1 MKKRNYTMKKRFFLV
16 TMVALNCGMAT
27 AQSLAIHGTLRDAKS
42 GEPMAFTNCVLLRT
56 ADSTFVAGSTTN
68 DRGAMRFEAVAAG
81 EYLLRISAVG
91 YDTYWQRLNIP
102 PDTALGVIELFQ
114 SSTTLQTVSVTA
126 QRPLYSADGEKTFY
140 HVEDDPSVQTGTMAD
155 ALQNAPGVEVD
166 PEGNITLRGSKNVTI
181 WLNDRPSNLSEEA
194 LKQYI
199 KTLPASS
206 AKRIEVLNN
215 PSARYGSEGGA
226 IINIITNQKVTLNHL
241 LSVGLNAST
250 TPYLQPWLSYV
261 WSNEKVSITA
271 WANGNFAKFDVESH
285 DEERLYD
292 SIGRLSTE
300 KSYSSNEEQR
310 HNRGMAGVQV
320 TWQIDDATSLQAWGG
335 GYGGYTKQE
344 SHCDIARQEYLYNA
358 GDYSY
363 RFHSI
368 ERLPYGGAF
377 GGLYLRHQL
386 DTLGQEISFSINS
399 NYNKERQERDRERIY
414 TVMSQ
419 YDMHYLRNRD
429 MRSWWT
435 NFDLDYT
442 KPFGKNTTMEAGT
455 SLVLGRNPEECLWD
469 TLDFATGQYLR
480 DADRSHTERTR
491 DNELNAYLTLQQ
503 KIGRLTLKG
512 GARVY
517 RKWKQAYFTDLPVE
531 TTQYDVDKAFW
542 DWIPSLHA
550 SYNTEGGHNFTLSY
564 TRRFSSPGSKL
575 WSTYTWLGEENY
587 ELGNP
592 DLRCSHTHNL
602 EAAWAMYKQWGS
614 LGLTGYFRANTDEIS
629 ILGDV
634 AYHPYYGRIVSFSQW
649 QNIGD
654 SRTLGLEANITWR
667 PKPFMNI
674 RLYANV
680 WDYYYNMEF
689 RPGEWDERHLP
700 TFSGRLNVTGKLWK
714 VLQIYANAR
723 YSTAALSL
731 MSKSQPSFQL
741 DLGASA
747 ELLKGR
753 LSLFL
758 NWQDILATAKSGDV
772 GLNPYY
778 QTNFSYTWGSCAVTF
793 GITWRIGKMELQ
805 SLAREG
811 VSAPTR

>member
-1 MKKRNYTMKKRFFLV
+1 MKKRILFTFALAFGCLSVFSQTV
-16 TMVALNCGMAT
+16 TA
-27 AQSLAIHGTLRDAKS
+27 TLRDAKS
-42 GEPMAFTNCVLLRT
+42 GEPMAFTNCVLLHT
-56 ADSTFVAGSTTN
+56 DSTFAYGTTTSE
-68 DRGAMRFEAVAAG
+68 RGAMRFASVDSG

-102 PDTALGVIELFQ
+102 PDTALGVIDLFQ
-114 SSTTLQTVSVTA
+114 SSTTLQAVNITA

-166 PEGNITLRGSKNVTI
+166 PEGNITLRGGSDVTI
-181 WLNDRPSNLSEEA
+181 WLNDKPSNLSGEA

-199 KTLPASS
+199 KTMPASS
-206 AKRIEVLNN
+206 VKRVEVLSN
-215 PSARYGSEGGA
+215 PSARYGSTGA
-226 IINIITNQKVTLNHL
+226 IINIITDQRVQHNSL

-261 WSNEKVSITA
+261 WANEKVSVTA
-271 WANGNFAKFDVESH
+271 WANGHFSRADVNLH
-285 DEERLYD
+285 NEEQLYAD
-292 SIGRLSTE
+292 DGSLSTE
-300 KSYSSNEEQR
+300 YSYDGKEIQR
-310 HNRGMAGVQV
+310 HINSNAGLQV
-320 TWQIDDATSLQAWGG
+320 SWNIDSVTNLQAWGG
-335 GYGGYTKQE
+335 IFPGLNKQE
-344 SHCDIARQEYLYNA
+344 SHYDIARQEYIYNA

-363 RFHSI
+363 LSNNLVNSPRTGVW
-368 ERLPYGGAF
+368 GGF
-377 GGLYLRHQL
+377 YLSRQL
-386 DTLGQEISFSINS
+386 DTLGQKISLTVNS
-399 NYNKERQERDRERIY
+399 NYNNTNTERDKERLY
-414 TVMSQ
+414 TVMTQ
-419 YDMHYLRNRD
+419 YDMRNLRNERYP
-429 MRSWWT
+429 SWWT
-435 NFDLDYT
+435 YFDLDYT
-442 KPFGKNTTMEAGT
+442 KPFSQNTTMEAGIGA
-455 SLVLGRNPEECLWD
+455 VLGRNSQSVQWD
-469 TLDFATGQYLR
+469 TMSFATGQWMR
-480 DADRSHTERTR
+480 DADRTYTTR
-491 DNELNAYLTLQQ
+491 MLDNELNAYVAVQQ
-503 KIGRLTLKG
+503 KIKHLTLKG
-512 GARVY
+512 GVRAY
-517 RKWKQAYFTDLPVE
+517 RKWKQATFTDLPVE

-542 DWIPSLHA
+542 DFIPSFHA
-550 SYNTEGGHNFTLSY
+550 SYSTDGGHNFTLSY
-564 TRRFSSPGSKL
+564 TRRFTSPGSKL
-575 WSTYTWLGEENY
+575 WSTYTWLSEENY
-587 ELGNP
+587 ELGDP
-592 DLRCSHTHNL
+592 DLRFSHTHNL
-602 EAAWAMYKQWGS
+602 EGGWTMYKNWGS
-614 LGLTGYFRANTDEIS
+614 VGLTGYLRANTDEIQQ
-629 ILGDV
+629 LGDV

-649 QNIGD
+649 ANIGD
-654 SRTLGLEANITWR
+654 SRTLGAEANVTWR

-674 RLYANV
+674 RFYANV

-747 ELLKGR
+747 DLLDGR

-778 QTNFSYTWGSCAVTF
+778 QTNFSYTWGSRAVTF

-811 VSAPTR
+811 VSAPTL

>member
-1 MKKRNYTMKKRFFLV
+1 MQMKRHILTL
-16 TMVALNCGMAT
+16 
-27 AQSLAIHGTLRDAKS
+27 LAILIYTIGHAQTNSITGTLRDAKS

-56 ADSTFVAGSTTN
+56 MDSTFVAGSTTN
-68 DRGAMRFEAVAAG
+68 DRGAMRFESVAVG

-166 PEGNITLRGSKNVTI
+166 PEGNITLRGSKNITI
-181 WLNDRPSNLSEEA
+181 WLNDHPSNLSEEA

-206 AKRIEVLNN
+206 VKRIEVLNN

-241 LSVGLNAST
+241 LSVGLNASS

-261 WSNEKVSITA
+261 WSNEKVSVTA
-271 WANGNFAKFDVESH
+271 WANGNFAKFDVKSY

-300 KSYSSNEEQR
+300 KSYSSNEEQH

-335 GYGGYTKQE
+335 GFGGYTKQE
-344 SHCDIARQEYLYNA
+344 SQSDIARQEYLYNG

-368 ERLPYGGAF
+368 ERLPYVGAF
-377 GGLYLRHQL
+377 GGLYLRRQL

-399 NYNKERQERDRERIY
+399 NYNNQRQERDRERIY

-419 YDMHYLRNRD
+419 YNMHNLRNRD

-435 NFDLDYT
+435 NLDLYYT

-455 SLVLGRNPEECLWD
+455 SLVLGRNPEESQWD

-480 DADRSHTERTR
+480 DAYRSCTERTR
-491 DNELNAYLTLQQ
+491 DNELNTFITLQQ
-503 KIGRLTLKG
+503 KIGRFTLKG

-550 SYNTEGGHNFTLSY
+550 SYNTENGHNFTLSY
-564 TRRFSSPGSKL
+564 TRRFTSPGSKL

-602 EAAWAMYKQWGS
+602 EAAWAMYKKWGS
-614 LGLTGYFRANTDEIS
+614 LGLSGYFRANTDEIQTLS
-629 ILGDV
+629 DV
-634 AYHPYYGRIVSFSQW
+634 AYHPYYGRIVSFIQW

-654 SRTLGLEANITWR
+654 SRTLGLEANLTWR

-680 WDYYYNMEF
+680 YDYYYNAEF
-689 RPGEWDERHLP
+689 RPGEWDKRHLP

-714 VLQIYANAR
+714 VLQIYANVR

-747 ELLKGR
+747 DLLKGR

-772 GLNPYY
+772 SLNPYY
-778 QTNFSYTWGSCAVTF
+778 QSNYSYTWGSRAVTV
-793 GITWRIGKMELQ
+793 GATWRIGKMELQ
-805 SLAREG
+805 SRAREG
-811 VSAPTR
+811 VNAPTL

>member
-1 MKKRNYTMKKRFFLV
+1 MKKRILFTFALV
-16 TMVALNCGMAT
+16 FGCLSVFSQTVT
-27 AQSLAIHGTLRDAKS
+27 ATLRDAKS
-42 GEPMAFTNCVLLRT
+42 GEPMAFTNCVLLHT
-56 ADSTFVAGSTTN
+56 DSTFAYGTTTSE
-68 DRGAMRFEAVAAG
+68 RGAMRFASVDSG

-102 PDTALGVIELFQ
+102 PDTALGVIDLFQ
-114 SSTTLQTVSVTA
+114 SSTTLQAVNITA

-166 PEGNITLRGSKNVTI
+166 PEGNITLRGGSDVTI
-181 WLNDRPSNLSEEA
+181 WLNDKPSNLSGEA

-199 KTLPASS
+199 KTMPASS
-206 AKRIEVLNN
+206 VKRVEVLSN
-215 PSARYGSEGGA
+215 PSARYGSTGA
-226 IINIITNQKVTLNHL
+226 IINIITDQRVQHNSL

-261 WSNEKVSITA
+261 WANEKVSVTA
-271 WANGNFAKFDVESH
+271 WANGHFSRADVNLH
-285 DEERLYD
+285 NEEQLYAD
-292 SIGRLSTE
+292 DGSLSTE
-300 KSYSSNEEQR
+300 YSYDGKEIQR
-310 HNRGMAGVQV
+310 HINSNAGLQV
-320 TWQIDDATSLQAWGG
+320 SWNIDSVTNLQAWGG
-335 GYGGYTKQE
+335 IFPGLNKQE
-344 SHCDIARQEYLYNA
+344 SHYDIARQEYIYNA

-363 RFHSI
+363 LSNNLVNSPRTGVW
-368 ERLPYGGAF
+368 GGF
-377 GGLYLRHQL
+377 YLSRQL
-386 DTLGQEISFSINS
+386 DTLGQKISLTVNS
-399 NYNKERQERDRERIY
+399 NYNNTNTERDKERLY
-414 TVMSQ
+414 TVMTQ
-419 YDMHYLRNRD
+419 YDMRNLRNERYP
-429 MRSWWT
+429 SWWT
-435 NFDLDYT
+435 YFDLDYT
-442 KPFGKNTTMEAGT
+442 KPFSQNTTMEAGIGA
-455 SLVLGRNPEECLWD
+455 VLGRNSQSVQWD
-469 TLDFATGQYLR
+469 TMSFATGQWMR
-480 DADRSHTERTR
+480 DADRTYTTR
-491 DNELNAYLTLQQ
+491 MVDNELNAYVAVQQ
-503 KIGRLTLKG
+503 KIKHLTLKG
-512 GARVY
+512 GVRAY
-517 RKWKQAYFTDLPVE
+517 RKWKQATFTDLPVE

-542 DWIPSLHA
+542 DFIPSFHA
-550 SYNTEGGHNFTLSY
+550 SYSTDGGHNFTLSY
-564 TRRFSSPGSKL
+564 TRRFTSPGSKL
-575 WSTYTWLGEENY
+575 WSTYTWLSTEDY
-587 ELGNP
+587 ELGDP
-592 DLRCSHTHNL
+592 DLRFSHTHNL
-602 EAAWAMYKQWGS
+602 EGGWTMYKNWGS
-614 LGLTGYFRANTDEIS
+614 VGLTGYLRANTDEIQQ
-629 ILGDV
+629 LGDV

-649 QNIGD
+649 ANIGD
-654 SRTLGLEANITWR
+654 SRTLGAEANVTWR

-674 RLYANV
+674 RFYANV

-747 ELLKGR
+747 DLLDGR

-778 QTNFSYTWGSCAVTF
+778 QTNFSYTWGSRAVTF

-811 VSAPTR
+811 VSAPTL

>member
-1 MKKRNYTMKKRFFLV
+1 MKKRILFTFALAFGCLSVFSQTV
-16 TMVALNCGMAT
+16 TA
-27 AQSLAIHGTLRDAKS
+27 TLRDAKS
-42 GEPMAFTNCVLLRT
+42 GEPMAFTNCVLLHT
-56 ADSTFVAGSTTN
+56 DSTFAYGTTTSE
-68 DRGAMRFEAVAAG
+68 RGAMRFASVDSG

-102 PDTALGVIELFQ
+102 PDTALGVIDLFQ
-114 SSTTLQTVSVTA
+114 SSTTLQAVNITA

-166 PEGNITLRGSKNVTI
+166 PEGNITLRGGSDVTI
-181 WLNDRPSNLSEEA
+181 WLNDKPSNLSGEA

-199 KTLPASS
+199 KTMPASS
-206 AKRIEVLNN
+206 VKRVEVLSN
-215 PSARYGSEGGA
+215 PSARYGSTGA
-226 IINIITNQKVTLNHL
+226 IINIITDQRVQHNSL

-261 WSNEKVSITA
+261 WANEKVSVTA
-271 WANGNFAKFDVESH
+271 WANGHFSRADVNLH
-285 DEERLYD
+285 NEEQLYAD
-292 SIGRLSTE
+292 DGSLSTE
-300 KSYSSNEEQR
+300 YSYDGKEIQR
-310 HNRGMAGVQV
+310 HINSNAGLQV
-320 TWQIDDATSLQAWGG
+320 SWNIDSVTNLQAWGG
-335 GYGGYTKQE
+335 IFPGLNKQE
-344 SHCDIARQEYLYNA
+344 SHYDIARQEYIYNA

-363 RFHSI
+363 LSNNLVNSPRTGVW
-368 ERLPYGGAF
+368 GGF
-377 GGLYLRHQL
+377 YLSRQL
-386 DTLGQEISFSINS
+386 DTLGQKISLTVNS
-399 NYNKERQERDRERIY
+399 NYNNTNTERDKERLY
-414 TVMSQ
+414 TVMTQ
-419 YDMHYLRNRD
+419 YDMRNLRNERYP
-429 MRSWWT
+429 SWWT
-435 NFDLDYT
+435 YFDLDYT
-442 KPFGKNTTMEAGT
+442 KPFSQNTTMEAGIGA
-455 SLVLGRNPEECLWD
+455 VLGRNSQSVQWD
-469 TLDFATGQYLR
+469 TMSFATGQWMR
-480 DADRSHTERTR
+480 DADRTYTTR
-491 DNELNAYLTLQQ
+491 MVDNELNAYVAVQQ
-503 KIGRLTLKG
+503 KIKHLTLKG
-512 GARVY
+512 GVRAY
-517 RKWKQAYFTDLPVE
+517 RKWKQATFTDLPVE

-542 DWIPSLHA
+542 DFIPSFHA
-550 SYNTEGGHNFTLSY
+550 SYSTDGGHNFTLSY
-564 TRRFSSPGSKL
+564 TRRFTSPGSKL
-575 WSTYTWLGEENY
+575 WSTYTWLSEENY
-587 ELGNP
+587 ELGDP
-592 DLRCSHTHNL
+592 DLRFSHTHNL
-602 EAAWAMYKQWGS
+602 EGGWTMYKNWGS
-614 LGLTGYFRANTDEIS
+614 VGLTGYLRANTDEIQQ
-629 ILGDV
+629 LGDV

-649 QNIGD
+649 ANIGD
-654 SRTLGLEANITWR
+654 SRTLGAEANVTWR

-674 RLYANV
+674 RFYANV

-747 ELLKGR
+747 DLLDGR

-778 QTNFSYTWGSCAVTF
+778 QTNFSYTWGSRAVTF

-811 VSAPTR
+811 VSAPTL

>member
-1 MKKRNYTMKKRFFLV
+1 MKKRNYTMKKRIFLA
-16 TMVALNCGMAT
+16 TIFALTCGMAT
-27 AQSLAIHGTLRDAKS
+27 AQSLAVHGTLRDAKS

-68 DRGAMRFEAVAAG
+68 DHGAMRFESVTAG
-81 EYLLRISAVG
+81 EYLLRVSTIG
-91 YDTYWQRLNIP
+91 YETYWQRLNVP
-102 PDTALGVIELFQ
+102 PDTALGVIEIFQ
-114 SSTTLQTVSVTA
+114 SSTTLQAVSVTA

-166 PEGNITLRGSKNVTI
+166 PEGNITLRGSSDVTI
-181 WLNDRPSNLSEEA
+181 WLNDKPSNLSGEA

-206 AKRIEVLNN
+206 VKRVEVLSN
-215 PSARYGSEGGA
+215 PSARYGSTGA
-226 IINIITNQKVTLNHL
+226 IINIITDQRVQLNSL

-261 WSNEKVSITA
+261 WANEKVSVTA
-271 WANGNFAKFDVESH
+271 WANGNFVKFDTKYHNEQ
-285 DEERLYD
+285 RLYD

-300 KSYSSNEEQR
+300 NAYD
-310 HNRGMAGVQV
+310 NREKQLNGQGMAGVQV
-320 TWQIDDATSLQAWGG
+320 TWQIDDATSLQVWGG
-335 GYGGYTKQE
+335 GFGGYNKQE
-344 SHCDIARQEYLYNA
+344 SHYDIARQEYIFNP

-363 RFHSI
+363 HANYI
-368 ERLPYGGAF
+368 TRLPWGGAF
-377 GGLYLRHQL
+377 GGLYLRRQL

-399 NYNKERQERDRERIY
+399 NYNNQWQECDRERIY

-419 YDMHYLRNRD
+419 YNMHNLRNRD

-435 NFDLDYT
+435 NFDLNYT

-480 DADRSHTERTR
+480 DAYRSCTERTR
-491 DNELNAYLTLQQ
+491 DNELNTFITLQQ
-503 KIGRLTLKG
+503 KIGRFTLKG

-542 DWIPSLHA
+542 DFVPSLHA
-550 SYNTEGGHNFTLSY
+550 SYSTESGHNFTLSY

-602 EAAWAMYKQWGS
+602 EAAWSMYKQWGS
-614 LGLTGYFRANTDEIS
+614 LGITGYFRANTDEIS

-654 SRTLGLEANITWR
+654 SRTLGLEANLTWR

-680 WDYYYNMEF
+680 YDYYYNAEF

-700 TFSGRLNVTGKLWK
+700 TFSGRLNVTGKLWG

-747 ELLKGR
+747 DLLDGR

-758 NWQDILATAKSGDV
+758 NWRDILATAKNGDV

-778 QTNFSYTWGSCAVTF
+778 QSNFSYTWGSRAVTV
-793 GITWRIGKMELQ
+793 GATWRIGKMELQ
-805 SLAREG
+805 SRAREG
-811 VSAPTR
+811 VSAPTL

>member
-1 MKKRNYTMKKRFFLV
+1 MKKRNYAMKKRFFLV
-16 TMVALNCGMAT
+16 TMFALNCGMAT

-56 ADSTFVAGSTTN
+56 ADSTYVAGSTTN

-91 YDTYWQRLNIP
+91 YDTYWQRINVP
-102 PDTALGVIELFQ
+102 PDTALGVIDIFQ
-114 SSTTLQTVSVTA
+114 SSTTLQAVSVTA
-126 QRPLYSADGEKTFY
+126 QRPLYSADGEKVFY

-166 PEGNITLRGSKNVTI
+166 PEGNITLRGSSDVTI
-181 WLNDRPSNLSEEA
+181 WLNDKPSNLSGEA

-199 KTLPASS
+199 KTMPASS
-206 AKRIEVLNN
+206 VKRVEVLSN
-215 PSARYGSEGGA
+215 PSARYGSTGA
-226 IINIITNQKVTLNHL
+226 IINIITDQRVQLNSL

-261 WSNEKVSITA
+261 WANEKVSVTA
-271 WANGNFAKFDVESH
+271 WANGNLSNFDVSTENH
-285 DEERLYD
+285 EQLYD

-300 KSYSSNEEQR
+300 YSYAGTEMQR
-310 HNRGMAGVQV
+310 KVSGNAGASVD
-320 TWQIDDATSLQAWGG
+320 WQIDSVTSLNAWLNISPGRR
-335 GYGGYTKQE
+335 KVE
-344 SHCDIARQEYLYNA
+344 SHYDIARQEYIFNP
-358 GDYSY
+358 GDHSY
-363 RFHSI
+363 RSDI
-368 ERLPYGGAF
+368 LVPNNWIGVF
-377 GGLYLRHQL
+377 GGVGL
-386 DTLGQEISFSINS
+386 DRKLDSLGQKIQLYIGV
-399 NYNKERQERDRERIY
+399 NYNPDRTIRDKERQY
-414 TVMSQ
+414 TVMQQ
-419 YDMHYLRNRD
+419 YNMRNRRTED
-429 MRSWWT
+429 YLSQW
-435 NFDLDYT
+435 NYIDLDYT
-442 KPFGKNTTMEAGT
+442 KPFGQNTTMEAGIGA
-455 SLVLGRNPEECLWD
+455 VLGRNLQSVQWD
-469 TLDFATGQYLR
+469 TMSFATGQWMR
-480 DADRSHTERTR
+480 DADRTYTTR
-491 DNELNAYLTLQQ
+491 MVDNELNAYVAVQQ
-503 KIGRLTLKG
+503 KIKHLTLKG
-512 GARVY
+512 GVRAY

-542 DWIPSLHA
+542 DFIPSFHA
-550 SYNTEGGHNFTLSY
+550 SYSTDGGHNFTLSY
-564 TRRFSSPGSKL
+564 TRRFMSPGSKL
-575 WSTYTWLGEENY
+575 WSTYIWLGTEDY
-587 ELGNP
+587 ELGDP
-592 DLRCSHTHNL
+592 DLRFSHTHNL
-602 EAAWAMYKQWGS
+602 EGGWTMYKNWGS
-614 LGLTGYFRANTDEIS
+614 VGLMGYLRANTDEIQQ
-629 ILGDV
+629 IGDV

-649 QNIGD
+649 ANIGD
-654 SRTLGLEANITWR
+654 SRTLGAEANVTWR

-674 RLYANV
+674 RFYANV

-723 YSTAALSL
+723 YSTAVLSL

-747 ELLKGR
+747 DLLKGR

-778 QTNFSYTWGSCAVTF
+778 QTNYSYTWGSRSVAF
-793 GITWRIGKMELQ
+793 GLTWRIGKMELQ

-811 VSAPTR
+811 VSAPTL

>member
-1 MKKRNYTMKKRFFLV
+1 MQMKRHILTL
-16 TMVALNCGMAT
+16 
-27 AQSLAIHGTLRDAKS
+27 LAILIYTIGYAQTNSITGTLRDAKS

-68 DRGAMRFEAVAAG
+68 DRGAMRFGGVEQG
-81 EYLLRISAVG
+81 KYLLRISAVG
-91 YDTYWQRLNIP
+91 YDTYWQRLNVP
-102 PDTALGVIELFQ
+102 PDTALGVIDIFQ

-166 PEGNITLRGSKNVTI
+166 PEGNITLRGGSDVTI
-181 WLNDRPSNLSEEA
+181 WLNDKPSNLSGEA

-199 KTLPASS
+199 NTMPASS
-206 AKRIEVLNN
+206 VKRVEVLSN
-215 PSARYGSEGGA
+215 PSARYGSTGA
-226 IINIITNQKVTLNHL
+226 IINIITDQRVQLNSL

-261 WSNEKVSITA
+261 WANEKVSVTA
-271 WANGNFAKFDVESH
+271 WANGNLSNFDVSTENH
-285 DEERLYD
+285 EQLYD

-300 KSYSSNEEQR
+300 YSYAGTERQR
-310 HNRGMAGVQV
+310 KVSGNAGASVD
-320 TWQIDDATSLQAWGG
+320 WQIDSVTSLNAWLNISPGRR
-335 GYGGYTKQE
+335 KVE
-344 SHCDIARQEYLYNA
+344 SHYDIARQEYIFNP
-358 GDYSY
+358 GDHSY
-363 RFHSI
+363 LSNI
-368 ERLPYGGAF
+368 LVPNNWIGVF
-377 GGLYLRHQL
+377 GGVGLDRKL
-386 DTLGQEISFSINS
+386 DTLGQKIQLYIGV
-399 NYNKERQERDRERIY
+399 NYNPDRTIRDRERLY
-414 TVMSQ
+414 TVMQQ
-419 YDMHYLRNRD
+419 YNMRNRRTED
-429 MRSWWT
+429 YLSQW
-435 NFDLDYT
+435 NYIDLDYT
-442 KPFGKNTTMEAGT
+442 KPFGQNTTMEAGIGA
-455 SLVLGRNPEECLWD
+455 VLGRNSQSVQWD
-469 TLDFATGQYLR
+469 TMSFATGQWMR
-480 DADRSHTERTR
+480 DADRTYTTR
-491 DNELNAYLTLQQ
+491 MVDNELNAYVAVQQ
-503 KIGRLTLKG
+503 KIKHLTLKG

-542 DWIPSLHA
+542 DFIG
-550 SYNTEGGHNFTLSY
+550 TED
-564 TRRFSSPGSKL
+564 
-575 WSTYTWLGEENY
+575 Y
-587 ELGNP
+587 ELGDP
-592 DLRCSHTHNL
+592 DLRFSHTHNL
-602 EAAWAMYKQWGS
+602 EGGWTMYKNWGS
-614 LGLTGYFRANTDEIS
+614 VGLTGYLRANTDEIQQ
-629 ILGDV
+629 IGDV

-649 QNIGD
+649 ANIGD
-654 SRTLGLEANITWR
+654 SRTLGAEANVTWR

-674 RLYANV
+674 RFYANV

-700 TFSGRLNVTGKLWK
+700 TFSGRLNMTGKLWK

-747 ELLKGR
+747 DLLKGR

-778 QTNFSYTWGSCAVTF
+778 QTNYSYTWGSRAVTF
-793 GITWRIGKMELQ
+793 GLTWRIGKMELQ

-811 VSAPTR
+811 VSAPAL

>member
-1 MKKRNYTMKKRFFLV
+1 MTKRHILTLLTIICIGQLQAQNSV
-16 TMVALNCGMAT
+16 TA
-27 AQSLAIHGTLRDAKS
+27 TLRDAKS
-42 GEPMAFTNCVLLRT
+42 GEPMAFTNCVLLH
-56 ADSTFVAGSTTN
+56 ADSTFAYGTTTS
-68 DRGAMRFEAVAAG
+68 DRGVMRFASVDSG
-81 EYLLRISAVG
+81 EYLLRVSTIG
-91 YDTYWQRLNIP
+91 YETYWQHLNVP

-181 WLNDRPSNLSEEA
+181 WLNDHPSNLSEEA

-206 AKRIEVLNN
+206 VKRIEVLNN

-261 WSNEKVSITA
+261 WSNERVSVTA
-271 WANGNFAKFDVESH
+271 WVNGSIAMFKQHNQK
-285 DEERLYD
+285 EERLYAD
-292 SIGRLSTE
+292 DGSLSTDL
-300 KSYSSNEEQR
+300 SYSSDEKYSS
-310 HNRGMAGVQV
+310 GTGVTGANV
-320 TWQIDDATSLQAWGG
+320 TWQIDGLTSLAVWGG
-335 GYGGYTKQE
+335 TYFGLIKQE
-344 SHCDIARQEYLYNA
+344 GHYDVVRQEYLYNA

-363 RFHSI
+363 RYNSL
-368 ERLPYGGAF
+368 ERTTYPFPSAF
-377 GGLYLRHQL
+377 GGLYLRRQL

-419 YDMHYLRNRD
+419 YDMHYLCNRD

-480 DADRSHTERTR
+480 DADRSYTERTR

-575 WSTYTWLGEENY
+575 WSTYMWLGEENY

-654 SRTLGLEANITWR
+654 SRTLGLEANLTWR

-700 TFSGRLNVTGKLWK
+700 AFSGRLNVTGKLWK

-731 MSKSQPSFQL
+731 MSKSQPSFKL
-741 DLGASA
+741 DFGASA
-747 ELLKGR
+747 DLLKGR

-758 NWQDILATAKSGDV
+758 NANDILATAQNGDV

-778 QTNFSYTWGSCAVTF
+778 QTDYRYTYNSRSVSLGV
-793 GITWRIGKMELQ
+793 TWRIGKMELQ
-805 SLAREG
+805 SRAREG
-811 VSAPTR
+811 VSAPTL

>member
-16 TMVALNCGMAT
+16 TMFALNCGMAT

-56 ADSTFVAGSTTN
+56 TDSTFVAGSTTN
-68 DRGAMRFEAVAAG
+68 DHGAMRFEAVAAG

-91 YDTYWQRLNIP
+91 YDTYWQRLNVP
-102 PDTALGVIELFQ
+102 PDTALGVIDIFQ
-114 SSTTLQTVSVTA
+114 SSTTLQAVSVTA
-126 QRPLYSADGEKTFY
+126 QRPLYSADGEKVFY

-206 AKRIEVLNN
+206 VKRIEVLNN

-480 DADRSHTERTR
+480 DADRSYTERTR

-531 TTQYDVDKAFW
+531 TTQYDVDKTFW

-614 LGLTGYFRANTDEIS
+614 LGLTGYFRANTDEIQQ
-629 ILGDV
+629 IGDV

-649 QNIGD
+649 ANIGD
-654 SRTLGLEANITWR
+654 SRTLGAEANVTWR
-667 PKPFMNI
+667 PRPFMNI
-674 RLYANV
+674 RFYANV

-747 ELLKGR
+747 DLLDGR

-758 NWQDILATAKSGDV
+758 NWQDILATVKSGDV

-778 QTNFSYTWGSCAVTF
+778 QTNYSYTWGSRAVTV
-793 GITWRIGKMELQ
+793 GATWRIGKMELQ
-805 SLAREG
+805 SRAREG
-811 VSAPTR
+811 VSAPTL

>member
-1 MKKRNYTMKKRFFLV
+1 MKKRILFTFALAFGCLSVFSQTV
-16 TMVALNCGMAT
+16 TA
-27 AQSLAIHGTLRDAKS
+27 TLRDAKS
-42 GEPMAFTNCVLLRT
+42 GEPMAFTNCVLLHT
-56 ADSTFVAGSTTN
+56 DSTFAYGTTTSE
-68 DRGAMRFEAVAAG
+68 RGAMRFASVDSG

-102 PDTALGVIELFQ
+102 PDTALGVIDLFQ
-114 SSTTLQTVSVTA
+114 SSTTLQAVNITA

-166 PEGNITLRGSKNVTI
+166 PEGNITLRGGSDVTI
-181 WLNDRPSNLSEEA
+181 WLNDKPSNLSGEA

-199 KTLPASS
+199 KTMPASS
-206 AKRIEVLNN
+206 VKRVEVLSN
-215 PSARYGSEGGA
+215 PSARYGSTGA
-226 IINIITNQKVTLNHL
+226 IINIITDQRVQHNSL

-261 WSNEKVSITA
+261 WANEKVSVTA
-271 WANGNFAKFDVESH
+271 WANGHFSRADVNLH
-285 DEERLYD
+285 NEEQLYAD
-292 SIGRLSTE
+292 DGSLSTE
-300 KSYSSNEEQR
+300 YSYDGKEIQR
-310 HNRGMAGVQV
+310 HINSNAGLQV
-320 TWQIDDATSLQAWGG
+320 SWNIDSVTNLQAWGG
-335 GYGGYTKQE
+335 IFPGLNKQE
-344 SHCDIARQEYLYNA
+344 SHYDIARQEYIYNA

-363 RFHSI
+363 LSNNLVNSPRTGVW
-368 ERLPYGGAF
+368 GGF
-377 GGLYLRHQL
+377 YLSRQL
-386 DTLGQEISFSINS
+386 DTLGQKISLTVNS
-399 NYNKERQERDRERIY
+399 NYNNTNTERDKERLY
-414 TVMSQ
+414 TVMTQ
-419 YDMHYLRNRD
+419 YDMRNLRNERYP
-429 MRSWWT
+429 SWWT
-435 NFDLDYT
+435 YFDLDYT
-442 KPFGKNTTMEAGT
+442 KPFSQNTTMEAGIGA
-455 SLVLGRNPEECLWD
+455 VLGRNSQSVQWD
-469 TLDFATGQYLR
+469 TMSFATGQWMR
-480 DADRSHTERTR
+480 DADRTYTTR
-491 DNELNAYLTLQQ
+491 MVDNELNAYVAVQQ
-503 KIGRLTLKG
+503 KIKHLTLKG
-512 GARVY
+512 GVRAY

-542 DWIPSLHA
+542 DFIPSFHA
-550 SYNTEGGHNFTLSY
+550 SYSTDGGHNFTLSY
-564 TRRFSSPGSKL
+564 TRRFMSPGSKL
-575 WSTYTWLGEENY
+575 WSTYIWLGTEDY
-587 ELGNP
+587 ELGDP
-592 DLRCSHTHNL
+592 DLRFSHTHNL
-602 EAAWAMYKQWGS
+602 EGGWTMYKNWGS
-614 LGLTGYFRANTDEIS
+614 VGLMGYLRANTDEIQQ
-629 ILGDV
+629 IGDV

-649 QNIGD
+649 ANIGD
-654 SRTLGLEANITWR
+654 SRTLGAEANVTWR

-674 RLYANV
+674 RFYANV

-747 ELLKGR
+747 DLLDGR

-778 QTNFSYTWGSCAVTF
+778 QTNFSYTWGSRAVTF

-811 VSAPTR
+811 VSAPTL

>member
-1 MKKRNYTMKKRFFLV
+1 MKKRILFTFALV
-16 TMVALNCGMAT
+16 FGCLSVFSQTVT
-27 AQSLAIHGTLRDAKS
+27 ATLRDAKS
-42 GEPMAFTNCVLLRT
+42 GEPMAFTNCVLLHT
-56 ADSTFVAGSTTN
+56 DSTFAYGTTTSE
-68 DRGAMRFEAVAAG
+68 RGAMRFASVDSG

-102 PDTALGVIELFQ
+102 PDTALGVIDLFQ
-114 SSTTLQTVSVTA
+114 SSTTLQAVNITA

-166 PEGNITLRGSKNVTI
+166 PEGNITLRGGSDVTI
-181 WLNDRPSNLSEEA
+181 WLNDKPSNLSGEA

-199 KTLPASS
+199 KTMPASS
-206 AKRIEVLNN
+206 VKRVEVLSN
-215 PSARYGSEGGA
+215 PSARYGSTGA
-226 IINIITNQKVTLNHL
+226 IINIITDQRVQHNSL

-261 WSNEKVSITA
+261 WANEKVSVTA
-271 WANGNFAKFDVESH
+271 WANGHFSRADVNLH
-285 DEERLYD
+285 NEEQLYAD
-292 SIGRLSTE
+292 DGSLSTE
-300 KSYSSNEEQR
+300 YSYDGKEIQR
-310 HNRGMAGVQV
+310 HINSNAGLQV
-320 TWQIDDATSLQAWGG
+320 SWNIDSVTNLQAWGG
-335 GYGGYTKQE
+335 IFPGLNKQE
-344 SHCDIARQEYLYNA
+344 SHYDIARQEYIYNA

-363 RFHSI
+363 LSNNLVNSPRTGVW
-368 ERLPYGGAF
+368 GGF
-377 GGLYLRHQL
+377 YLSRQL
-386 DTLGQEISFSINS
+386 DTLGQKISLTVNS
-399 NYNKERQERDRERIY
+399 NYNNTNTERDKERLY
-414 TVMSQ
+414 TVMTQ
-419 YDMHYLRNRD
+419 YDMRNLRNERYP
-429 MRSWWT
+429 SWWT
-435 NFDLDYT
+435 YFDLDYT
-442 KPFGKNTTMEAGT
+442 KPFSQNTTMEAGIGA
-455 SLVLGRNPEECLWD
+455 VLGRNSQSVQWD
-469 TLDFATGQYLR
+469 TMSFATGQWMR
-480 DADRSHTERTR
+480 DADRTYTTR
-491 DNELNAYLTLQQ
+491 MVDNELNAYVAVQQ
-503 KIGRLTLKG
+503 KIKHLTLKG
-512 GARVY
+512 GVRAY
-517 RKWKQAYFTDLPVE
+517 RKWKQATFTDLPVE

-542 DWIPSLHA
+542 DFIPSFHA
-550 SYNTEGGHNFTLSY
+550 SYSTDGGHNFTLSY
-564 TRRFSSPGSKL
+564 TRRFTSPGSKL
-575 WSTYTWLGEENY
+575 WSTYTWLSEENY
-587 ELGNP
+587 ELGDP
-592 DLRCSHTHNL
+592 DLRFSHTHNL
-602 EAAWAMYKQWGS
+602 EGGWTMYKNWGS
-614 LGLTGYFRANTDEIS
+614 VGLTGYLRANTDEIQQ
-629 ILGDV
+629 LGDV

-649 QNIGD
+649 ANIGD
-654 SRTLGLEANITWR
+654 SRTLGAEANVTWR

-674 RLYANV
+674 RFYANV

-747 ELLKGR
+747 DLLDGR

-778 QTNFSYTWGSCAVTF
+778 QTNFSYTWGSRAVTF

-811 VSAPTR
+811 VSAPTL

>member
-1 MKKRNYTMKKRFFLV
+1 MFLLATVGHAQTNSV
-16 TMVALNCGMAT
+16 TA
-27 AQSLAIHGTLRDAKS
+27 TLRDAKS
-42 GEPMAFTNCVLLRT
+42 GEPMAFTNCVLLHT
-56 ADSTFVAGSTTN
+56 DSTFAYGTTTS
-68 DRGAMRFEAVAAG
+68 DRGAMRFASVDSG
-81 EYLLRISAVG
+81 EYLLRVSTIG
-91 YDTYWQRLNIP
+91 YETYWQRLNVP
-102 PDTALGVIELFQ
+102 PDTALGVIEIFQ
-114 SSTTLQTVSVTA
+114 SSTTLQAVSVTA

-206 AKRIEVLNN
+206 VKRIEVLNN

-226 IINIITNQKVTLNHL
+226 IINIITNQKMTLNHL
-241 LSVGLNAST
+241 LSVGLNASS

-261 WSNEKVSITA
+261 WSNEKVSVTA
-271 WANGNFAKFDVESH
+271 WVNGSIAMFKQHNQK
-285 DEERLYD
+285 EERLYAD
-292 SIGRLSTE
+292 DGSLSTDL
-300 KSYSSNEEQR
+300 SYSSDEKYSS
-310 HNRGMAGVQV
+310 GTGVTGANV
-320 TWQIDDATSLQAWGG
+320 TWQIDGLTSLTVWGG
-335 GYGGYTKQE
+335 TYIGLIKQE
-344 SHCDIARQEYLYNA
+344 GHYDVVRQEHLYNA

-363 RFHSI
+363 RYNSL
-368 ERLPYGGAF
+368 ERTTYPFPSAF
-377 GGLYLRHQL
+377 GGLYLRRQL

-419 YDMHYLRNRD
+419 YDMHYLRNRY

-435 NFDLDYT
+435 NFDFDYT

-480 DADRSHTERTR
+480 DANRSCTERTR
-491 DNELNAYLTLQQ
+491 DNELNVYLTMQQ
-503 KIGRLTLKG
+503 KVGRLTLKG

-517 RKWKQAYFTDLPVE
+517 RKWKQAYFTDLPAE

-550 SYNTEGGHNFTLSY
+550 SYSTENGHNFTLSY
-564 TRRFSSPGSKL
+564 TRRFMSPGSKL

-592 DLRCSHTHNL
+592 DLRFSHTHNL
-602 EAAWAMYKQWGS
+602 EGGWTMYKNWGS
-614 LGLTGYFRANTDEIS
+614 VGLTGYLLANTDEIS
-629 ILGDV
+629 ILSDV

-649 QNIGD
+649 ANIGD
-654 SRTLGLEANITWR
+654 SRTLGAETNVTWR

-674 RLYANV
+674 RFYANV

-689 RPGEWDERHLP
+689 RPGEWDERYLP

-741 DLGASA
+741 DLGTSA
-747 ELLKGR
+747 DLLEGR

-758 NWQDILATAKSGDV
+758 NWQDILATAKSGNV

-778 QTNFSYTWGSCAVTF
+778 QSNYSYTWGSRAVTF

-805 SLAREG
+805 SRAREG
-811 VSAPTR
+811 VSAPTL